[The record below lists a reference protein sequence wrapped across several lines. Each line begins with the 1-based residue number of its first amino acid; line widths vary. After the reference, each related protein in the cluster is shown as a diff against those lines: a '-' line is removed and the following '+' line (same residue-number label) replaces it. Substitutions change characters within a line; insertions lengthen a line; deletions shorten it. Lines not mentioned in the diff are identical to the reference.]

1 MDQAMEEMKC
11 REGRR
16 LVEWRDTVSKDS
28 VIFYAIQ
35 LTKTDRLKTASVTYL
50 KEQYSKLCSK

>member
-1 MDQAMEEMKC
+1 MEEMKC
-11 REGRR
+11 REGKR